1 VEIESII
8 RRKNGTK
15 VQIDDKEY
23 FFFSAVADG
32 PHVATVDNDAH
43 AQRLLSITEGYRIHR
58 AAAKPPKA
66 DDSVG
71 NDIDPEQDE
80 PLEGDLNGDGS
91 VDGKDERIALVA
103 AYEAKFGKKP
113 HYKMGLEKLRES
125 LE

>member
-1 VEIESII
+1 MQIESII
-8 RRKNGTK
+8 RRKNGTT
-15 VQIDDKEY
+15 VVLDNIEY
-23 FFFSAVADG
+23 HFNSAVAEG
-32 PHVATVDNDAH
+32 PHVATVENDDH
-43 AQRLLSITEGYRIHR
+43 AQRFLSIKEGFKIYR
-58 AAAKPPKA
+58 AAANPPKA

-71 NDIDPEQDE
+71 NDIEPEQDA